1 MLMKLAMKNELNLS
15 KGIQHILIVG
25 RQVYAKN
32 GLNFMK
38 ALSIFESRNGW
49 LPKITWIGRRDIDKR
64 STKDVRSTEMQNSM
78 DLFLENNQVV
88 RNKWS
93 WIPSVENIYDYY
105 NKSDVL
111 VIQVFMRAFR

>member
-1 MLMKLAMKNELNLS
+1 MNTCLRGA
-15 KGIQHILIVG
+15 GVG
-25 RQVYAKN
+25 
-32 GLNFMK
+32 
-38 ALSIFESRNGW
+38 NGW

-64 STKDVRSTEMQNSM
+64 STKDFRSIEMQKSM

-111 VIQVFMRAFR
+111 VIPSFYEGLPLVLCEAMLSGCFVIASSNTDLMLSGCCVRSIKV